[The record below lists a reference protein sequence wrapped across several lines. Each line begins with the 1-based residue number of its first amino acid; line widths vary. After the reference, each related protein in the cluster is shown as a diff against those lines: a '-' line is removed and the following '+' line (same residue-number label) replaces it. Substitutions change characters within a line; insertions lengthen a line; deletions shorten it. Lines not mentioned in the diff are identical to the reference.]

1 MRSSFRRAWRGAAL
15 AATVGLLAACAG
27 GGGQA
32 DETGP
37 VTITIQE
44 WNQIPGTPME
54 EVINTFQQQNPDI
67 KIELA
72 PRIPFGPE
80 YDTRMQTQLGAGS
93 APTIF
98 RMNDDFLT
106 SFSRQGVLMDLSPY
120 LEGADTSQ
128 YLKPLFDF
136 GRQEDGT
143 YTGFAVGTGPRVI
156 FYNKTMFEQAG
167 VPLPPTTYTDEGWKW
182 SDFLAAA
189 KALTIPGER
198 WGAIVYTDE
207 GFENT
212 WAMNNGSP
220 DGVFSKDGRSFT
232 LADPVAAQGLQYVV
246 DLTCKEHVQ
255 PPWAELTQDNASEA
269 LFGQGK
275 VGMLHGAYATN
286 TAIQE
291 FVNGAFEYDIA
302 PVPGNEQQVNE
313 NSLYVYVI
321 PASTPQ
327 READAAWKFLQYLG
341 SEEAGAVLGQGGY
354 YVPINA
360 KGADAIA
367 PVPGKDPQS
376 MDVLVGSAAHGVVPN
391 FPLDNASLAKQLYRP
406 QLETAY
412 NCDAP
417 VQQVVDE
424 VKDQVNQALQGG

>member
-1 MRSSFRRAWRGAAL
+1 
-15 AATVGLLAACAG
+15 
-27 GGGQA
+27 
-32 DETGP
+32 
-37 VTITIQE
+37 
-44 WNQIPGTPME
+44 
-54 EVINTFQQQNPDI
+54 
-67 KIELA
+67 
-72 PRIPFGPE
+72 
-80 YDTRMQTQLGAGS
+80 
-93 APTIF
+93 
-98 RMNDDFLT
+98 
-106 SFSRQGVLMDLSPY
+106 
-120 LEGADTSQ
+120 
-128 YLKPLFDF
+128 
-136 GRQEDGT
+136 
-143 YTGFAVGTGPRVI
+143 VI

-167 VPLPPTTYTDEGWKW
+167 VPLPPSTYTDEHWKW

-246 DLTCKEHVQ
+246 DLTCTEHVQ
-255 PPWAELTQDNASEA
+255 PPWSELTQDNAAEG

-275 VGMLHGAYATN
+275 VAMLHGAYATN
-286 TAIQE
+286 TAIRSL
-291 FVNGAFEYDIA
+291 VNGFQYDIA
-302 PVPGNEQQVNE
+302 PVPGNVAHVNE

-321 PASTPQ
+321 PASTPK

-341 SEEAGAVLGQGGY
+341 SEEAGSVLGQGGY

-367 PVPGKDPQS
+367 PVPGQDPQS
-376 MDVLVGSAAHGVVPN
+376 MDVLVGSAAHGIVPN
-391 FPLDNASLAKQLYRP
+391 FPPDNASLAKQLYRP

-417 VQQVVDE
+417 VQQVVDG
-424 VKDQVNQALQGG
+424 VKDQVEQALRGS

>member
-1 MRSSFRRAWRGAAL
+1 MRRSFHRAWRAGAL
-15 AATVGLLAACAG
+15 AAAVGLLAACG
-27 GGGQA
+27 GGGQS
-32 DETGP
+32 DESGP

-44 WNQIPGTPME
+44 WSQIPGTPME
-54 EVINTFQQQNPDI
+54 QVIQTFQQQNPDI
-67 KIELA
+67 RIELA
-72 PRIPFGPE
+72 PQIPFGPE
-80 YDTRMQTQLGAGS
+80 YDTRMQTQLGAGT

-106 SFSRQGVLMDLSPY
+106 SFSRQGVLLDLSPY
-120 LEGADTSQ
+120 LEGVDTSE

-136 GRQEDGT
+136 GRQPDGT

-156 FYNKTMFEQAG
+156 FYNKTMFEEAG
-167 VPLPPTTYTDEGWKW
+167 VPLPPSTYTDENWKW

-198 WGAIVYTDE
+198 WGAIIYTDE

-220 DGVFSKDGRSFT
+220 DGVFSKDGRGFT

-255 PPWAELTQDNASEA
+255 PPWSELTQDNASEG

-275 VGMLHGAYATN
+275 VAMLHGAFATN
-286 TAIQE
+286 TAIRSL
-291 FVNGAFEYDIA
+291 VNGFQYDIA
-302 PVPGNEQQVNE
+302 PVPGNARQVNE

-341 SEEAGAVLGQGGY
+341 SEEAGAVLGQGGF
-354 YVPINA
+354 YVPLNA
-360 KGADAIA
+360 KGADAIKA
-367 PVPGKDPQS
+367 VPGQDPQS
-376 MDVLVGSAAHGVVPN
+376 MDVLVGSAANGIVPN
-391 FPLDNASLAKQLYRP
+391 FPPDNASLAKQLYRP

-417 VQQVVDE
+417 VQQVVDG
-424 VKDQVNQALQGG
+424 VKDQVEQALQGS